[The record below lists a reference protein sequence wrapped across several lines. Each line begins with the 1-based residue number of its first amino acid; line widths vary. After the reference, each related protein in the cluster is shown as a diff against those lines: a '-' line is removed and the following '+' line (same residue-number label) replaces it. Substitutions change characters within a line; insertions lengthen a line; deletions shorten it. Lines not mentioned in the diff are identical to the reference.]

1 MIFDNQVY
9 EIDIEA
15 LLDSKNL
22 DLNELLLT
30 ENDELS
36 LKQTS
41 ALVDRVKNIIETL
54 PPREADFVELY
65 YFKHLKQTDISNI
78 FQVSQP
84 TVCYRLQRATSRIQ
98 FLLNLPDISVD
109 AMKVELGKHL
119 KDSLDIS
126 ILIEMYKTTCQ
137 SEVAK
142 ILNVSQGLVRHRF
155 IRSLK
160 RLDKNP
166 DASDLFKIF
175 KAISNNLNVLR
186 EVQKTANEPK
196 MSYVLF

>member
-1 MIFDNQVY
+1 MYFEDQVY
-9 EIDIEA
+9 EIDIED
-15 LLDSKNL
+15 LLDKKNL
-22 DLNELLLT
+22 PILDLFSDL
-30 ENDELS
+30 DEDTKKYSNS
-36 LKQTS
+36 LVT
-41 ALVDRVKNIIETL
+41 RVKSIIETL

-98 FLLNLPDISVD
+98 FLLNLPEVSVET
-109 AMKVELGKHL
+109 MRRELIKYL
-119 KDSLDIS
+119 KDSLDVD
-126 ILIEMYKTTCQ
+126 ILVEMYKTTCQ

-160 RLDKNP
+160 RLEKSP
-166 DASDLFKIF
+166 DASDYLKIF

>member
-1 MIFDNQVY
+1 MFFEDQVY
-9 EIDIEA
+9 EIDIED
-15 LLDSKNL
+15 LLDRKNL
-22 DLNELLLT
+22 PVLDLFSEL
-30 ENDELS
+30 DEETKKYSNS
-36 LKQTS
+36 LVT
-41 ALVDRVKNIIETL
+41 RVKNIIETL

-98 FLLNLPDISVD
+98 FLLNLPEVSIDS
-109 AMKVELGKHL
+109 MKKELIKYL
-119 KDSLDIS
+119 KDSLDVD
-126 ILIEMYKTTCQ
+126 ILVEMYKTTCQ

-160 RLDKNP
+160 RLEKSP
-166 DASDLFKIF
+166 EASDYLKIF